1 MSVEQVTL
9 GARSNPCTVKV
20 ERYLGWEA
28 IRLSNGIVDLIAVPE
43 IGGRI
48 LQLKLGGQEY
58 FYVNPRHLGKVYPPE
73 ENNLVAGWKN
83 YGGSKVWPAPQGWTS
98 DYEWPGPPDPAL
110 DGGNYAWEILDEG
123 ANQAVLSLTSPAD
136 EYTGLILLREIRL
149 QAGAATIQIRHS
161 MRNASIRPVRWAL
174 WQVTQQLA
182 SPRFAIWVPAK
193 GFRQILGDEAYDA
206 IKRDVQ
212 RGLFKLE
219 YANRVAKFAVKA
231 EEGWICSVDSERNLV
246 LAERF
251 QIFRGAPYVDDA
263 PVALWVNGSGSYT
276 VHSDRILAQDDP
288 NGCDPYVETEIFSP
302 LVDLKPGEEYG
313 FETSWH
319 CARLAG
325 DSVQRINHC
334 AAIGQGLAVHRE
346 GDSLRVTSL
355 LGVFQTGTLEL
366 ASICKNGGVISTEI
380 LGPVTPL
387 HPCRI
392 DVRIP
397 QKENLYRLSLRMRNE
412 SGELSGT
419 LAEALLNNE
428 NGWAG
433 GCSSKPI

>member
-1 MSVEQVTL
+1 VSMEQVTL
-9 GARSNPCTVKV
+9 GARSNPCTVNV

-58 FYVNPRHLGKVYPPE
+58 FYVNPRHFGKVYPPE
-73 ENNLVAGWKN
+73 QNNLAAGWKN

-98 DYEWPGPPDPAL
+98 DCEWPGPPDPVL
-110 DGGNYAWEILDEG
+110 DGGKYSWEILEG
-123 ANQAVLSLTSPAD
+123 EAGDAVLALTSPPD
-136 EYTGLILLREIRL
+136 EYTGLILQREIHLSR
-149 QAGAATIQIRHS
+149 GAATIQIRHR
-161 MRNASIRPVRWAL
+161 MRNASIRPARWAL

-182 SPRFAIWVPAK
+182 GPGFVVFAPAK
-193 GFRQILGDEAYDA
+193 DYDQVLGDDKYDA
-206 IKRDVQ
+206 VQ
-212 RGLFKLE
+212 TDPHSGLFRLQ
-219 YANRVAKFAVKA
+219 YVDRVAKLAVKA
-231 EEGWICSVDSERNLV
+231 KEGWICSLDATRGLL

-251 QIFRGAPYVDDA
+251 RVFRGAPYVDDA
-263 PVALWVNGSGSYT
+263 PVAVWVNGAGSYT
-276 VHSDRILAQDDP
+276 VHSDRILPQDDP
-288 NGCDPYVETEIFSP
+288 NGCDAYVETEIFSP

-334 AAIGQGLAVHRE
+334 AAIGHGLDVQRE
-346 GDSLRVTSL
+346 GDSLRVTAL

-366 ASICKNGGVISTEI
+366 VSICKNGGVISTEV

-392 DVRIP
+392 DARIP
-397 QKENLYRLSLRMRNE
+397 QKENLYRLSLRMRNG
-412 SGELSGT
+412 SGELLGT
-419 LAEALLNNE
+419 LAEALLNNT
-428 NGWAG
+428 NG
-433 GCSSKPI
+433 